1 MNAEYLLNGV
11 QLLINQIEAMFLKKI
26 FYASKTW
33 LLLLIQNLIP
43 FVFVLLAY
51 IVVHALIGSIALPPL
66 TISLE
71 SYPKTV
77 TTIQLDKSVRNSSLR
92 YK

>member
-1 MNAEYLLNGV
+1 
-11 QLLINQIEAMFLKKI
+11 MFLKKI

-43 FVFVLLAY
+43 FVFILLAY
-51 IVVHALIGSIALPPL
+51 IVVHAFLSSIELPPL

-77 TTIQLDKSVRNSSLR
+77 TTIQLDKSLDNSSFKYR
-92 YK
+92 